1 MDVTAEIEL
10 RDIGAASKVSLEE
23 LCKKAMDLNVKNGVF
38 EQVQL
43 TQASSLIG
51 ANDLA
56 WRKSDL
62 ST

>member
-10 RDIGAASKVSLEE
+10 GDIGASSKVPLDE
-23 LCKKAMDLNVKNGVF
+23 LCKKAVDLNLRNGVF
-38 EQVQL
+38 DQGQL

-62 ST
+62 AT